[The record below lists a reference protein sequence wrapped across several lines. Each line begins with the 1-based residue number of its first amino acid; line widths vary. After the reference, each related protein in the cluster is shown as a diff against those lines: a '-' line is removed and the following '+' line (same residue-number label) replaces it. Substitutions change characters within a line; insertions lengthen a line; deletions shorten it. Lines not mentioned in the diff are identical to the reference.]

1 MGAAFTEHEKSII
14 REQLKACAK
23 EYMTTYGVKKTTVDQ
38 LAKAVGI
45 SKGAFYKFYDSK
57 ELLFFEVL
65 EDFHTEFFGTA
76 AKILH
81 ERIDL
86 SEKERL
92 EEAIWQTCIVMQKMT
107 FIGSIENELPYLLR
121 KIPADVLKEH
131 YHSDD
136 MYIKQI
142 ISQSGIKTSVSPEF
156 ICTAIHAILVILIHK
171 DDVGH
176 QHFDEVLRMFIRS
189 LCEKILE

>member
-1 MGAAFTEHEKSII
+1 MAAAFTENEKSII

-23 EYMTTYGVKKTTVDQ
+23 EYMTTYGVKKTTVEQ

-76 AKILH
+76 FKILH

-107 FIGSIENELPYLLR
+107 FIGSMENELPYLLR
-121 KIPADVLKEH
+121 KIPADVLKQH

-136 MYIKQI
+136 VYIKQLI
-142 ISQSGIKTSVSPEF
+142 AHSGIKISVSPEF
-156 ICTAIHAILVILIHK
+156 VCTAIHAILVVLIHK
-171 DDVGH
+171 EDVGH